1 MSRLNT
7 AIIAGAMLFTGFTA
21 FAQPVTVTYS
31 YNGLPLPILP
41 DSADVITVAQ
51 ITVLRALTIS
61 KVTVQ
66 LQILYPNTGDLKVYL
81 YSPQGTR
88 TILTDHDCSVANIDT
103 TFDDSASST
112 WKSFCPAE
120 AGRGP
125 FQADQPLGNFNS
137 DTSSYGIW
145 RLAVENDSS
154 DSRSGW
160 INQISLTITGNV
172 QLAPTVSAGT
182 IVNTAS
188 LSSPGIVAPGELIT
202 IFGAG
207 VGPSTPVTA
216 PSGALPTTL
225 GGTTVTINGAPA
237 PIAYT
242 SALITNIQVPTTVTP
257 GSTAN
262 LQVIVNGL
270 GGAIVPLSVVGA
282 VPGIYTAT
290 ATIGGAGAIKAVN
303 QDGSLNS
310 KLKPAARGSV
320 ISLYVNGLGAVSP
333 AVPAGAVSPGSPLST
348 VTGGVGAFI
357 GGVPAMVTF
366 SGLAPGLVG
375 VYQVNV
381 QIPMTAPSGT
391 PELQIFSNS
400 TSASSQAGATI
411 QVQ

>member
-7 AIIAGAMLFTGFTA
+7 AIITGAMLFTGFTA
-21 FAQPVTVTYS
+21 LAQPVTVTYS

-41 DSADVITVAQ
+41 DSADTITIAQ

-66 LQILYPNTGDLKVYL
+66 LQIQYPNTGDIYVYL
-81 YSPQGTR
+81 FSPQGTR
-88 TILTDHDCSVANIDT
+88 TILTAHDCNVANIDT
-103 TFDDSASST
+103 TFDDSASSS

-125 FQADQPLGNFNS
+125 FQADQPLSNFNS
-137 DTSSYGIW
+137 DASSYGVW
-145 RLAVENDSS
+145 RLAVENNSS

-160 INQISLTITGNV
+160 INQFSLTITGNP

-188 LSSPGIVAPGELIT
+188 LASPGTIAPGELIT
-202 IFGAG
+202 LVGVG

-225 GGTTVTINGAPA
+225 GGTTVTINGTPV

-242 SALITNIQVPTTVTP
+242 SALITNVQVPTTVSA

-262 LQVIVNGL
+262 LQVVVNGL
-270 GGAIVPLSVVGA
+270 GGPVVPLSVVGA
-282 VPGIYTAT
+282 VPGIYTNT
-290 ATIGGAGAIKAVN
+290 ASIGGAGAIKAIN

-310 KLKPAARGSV
+310 KLKPAAKGSFV
-320 ISLYVNGLGAVSP
+320 SVYVNGLGAVSP
-333 AVPAGAVSPGSPLST
+333 AVSAGAVSPNSPLST
-348 VTGGVGAFI
+348 VTGGVGAFV
-357 GGVPAMVTF
+357 GGVPAMVAF

-391 PELQIFSNS
+391 QVLQVFSNS
-400 TSASSQAGATI
+400 TSAGSQAGATI
-411 QVQ
+411 EVQ